1 MVRWLI
7 VVAVLS
13 AADPGVAMAQERPVA
28 ASNADALRVFLDCSP
43 CDFTFLRQNI
53 DWINW
58 VREREG
64 AQVHLL
70 ITIRRSDASFEYT
83 LEFIGRETFAG
94 LNQILHHTSSVT
106 DTTDERRR
114 SLARVIRVG
123 LARYAVETSGGGALD
138 VQPQIARRRGV
149 ARPEDDRW
157 NFWIFSLGM
166 NGSYSG
172 ESRQRFLSLAPSAA
186 ANRTTADWKI
196 SIRAEETYSNS
207 TFEFGD
213 GTSFEDVTRDVDV
226 GFQMVKTLGDHWG
239 GGVGGDFQRSTFYN
253 LNPSYRAAAA
263 LEYNVFPYAESSR
276 RAWTFAYFTGAT
288 RFNYEEAT
296 IFNVV
301 HETLV
306 NHGGLMKLD
315 LKSPWG
321 SSSVDVVA
329 HQFVREPSQYSLT
342 TSGSV
347 NYRVVRGLGIFIS
360 GDYSLVRNQ
369 RYLAK
374 RGASDEEVL
383 VRRRALATSSSVFVS
398 LGLTYTFGSI
408 FNSTVNTRL
417 TGASGRFDQIF

>member
-1 MVRWLI
+1 M
-7 VVAVLS
+7 
-13 AADPGVAMAQERPVA
+13 
-28 ASNADALRVFLDCSP
+28 
-43 CDFTFLRQNI
+43 
-53 DWINW
+53 
-58 VREREG
+58 
-64 AQVHLL
+64 
-70 ITIRRSDASFEYT
+70 
-83 LEFIGRETFAG
+83 
-94 LNQILHHTSSVT
+94 
-106 DTTDERRR
+106 
-114 SLARVIRVG
+114 ARVIRVG
-123 LARYAVETSGGGALD
+123 LARYAVETSAGGALD
-138 VQPQIARRRGV
+138 VQPVIVSRGV

-172 ESRQRFLSLAPSAA
+172 ESRQKFLSLAPSAA

-196 SIRAEETYSNS
+196 SIRADENYSKS

-213 GTSFEDVTRDVDV
+213 GTSFEDITRNLDA

-239 GGVGGDFQRSTFYN
+239 GGVGGDFQHSTFYN
-253 LNPSYRAAAA
+253 LNPSYRGAAA
-263 LEYNVFPYAESSR
+263 LEYNVFPYAQSSQ

-288 RFNYEEAT
+288 RFNYEEET
-296 IFNVV
+296 IFNVL

-306 NHGGLMKLD
+306 NHGGLMQLD
-315 LKSPWG
+315 LRRPWG
-321 SSSVDVVA
+321 SSSIDVVA
-329 HQFVREPSQYSLT
+329 LQFAREPSQYSLT
-342 TSGSV
+342 TSGSL

-383 VRRRALATSSSVFVS
+383 VRRRALATSSSVSVS

-417 TGASGRFDQIF
+417 TGSSGRFEQIF